1 MTVDKREPNG
11 WHLKKEVQVGHLIS
25 SVGMFVGALLY
36 VGEIKKDVE
45 VLKVQAIKQE
55 KLDDRQDREARDTAA
70 LLREQLKA
78 IDGKLDRLI
87 EGGSGRR

>member
-87 EGGSGRR
+87 EGGGRR